1 MYILLGVAVLAVLAG
16 IIALLAWGSS
26 GSRAEPTVSVA
37 AIYTAAYQ
45 TFTAQQATQQAA
57 IPPTTTPL
65 PSPFPTLPAAAP
77 LPINTL
83 AFASPTTGVV
93 AGCDNSAFVNDITI
107 PDGTVM
113 SPGQKF
119 TKTWLMQNT
128 GTCTWDTNY
137 SLAFVSG
144 DAMSGVKTPLTL
156 SVPPGQQIKI
166 SVDLIAPTQTGDF
179 KGIWQLMNGNGVS
192 FGATP
197 WVLIKVA
204 AATPTATTAPTNTSA
219 PPTNTS
225 APTNTST
232 PTDTPTP
239 ATPPGP

>member
-1 MYILLGVAVLAVLAG
+1 MQLNDPRMRYILLGVAVLAVLAG
-16 IIALLAWGSS
+16 IITLSVWGSS
-26 GSRAEPTVSVA
+26 AGRAQPTVSVE

-45 TFTAQQATQQAA
+45 TFTAQQATQQALT
-57 IPPTTTPL
+57 PPTSAPTPTL
-65 PSPFPTLPAAAP
+65 FPTLPVQTQPAF
-77 LPINTL
+77 LPTI
-83 AFASPTTGVV
+83 AFTTPTTGVV
-93 AGCDNSAFVNDITI
+93 QGCDNSAFVSDVTI

-137 SLAFVSG
+137 SIAFVSG

-156 SVPPGQQIKI
+156 SVPSGQQIKI
-166 SVDLIAPTQTGDF
+166 SVNLIAPTDTGNF

-192 FGATP
+192 FGAAP
-197 WVLIKVA
+197 WVLIKVS
-204 AATPTATTAPTNTSA
+204 AATPTVTTAPTNTSA

-225 APTNTST
+225 AP
-232 PTDTPTP
+232 PTETPTP
-239 ATPPGP
+239 